1 MVRDF
6 GRNYATLFDE
16 SLLDFLFINWLD
28 DDRFEFLLE
37 QSTAE
42 ILMLFD
48 ILNIKKPIFIIWNI
62 VNWTLINF
70 D

>member
-16 SLLDFLFINWLD
+16 SLLDFLFINWID
-28 DDRFEFLLE
+28 EDRFEFLLE

-42 ILMLFD
+42 ILMLIE
-48 ILNIKKPIFIIWNI
+48 ILNIKKPLFIIWNI